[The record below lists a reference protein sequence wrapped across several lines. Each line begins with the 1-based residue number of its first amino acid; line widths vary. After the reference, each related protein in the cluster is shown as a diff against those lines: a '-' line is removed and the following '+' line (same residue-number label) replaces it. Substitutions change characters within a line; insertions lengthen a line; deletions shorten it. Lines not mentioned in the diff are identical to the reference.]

1 MSRSLRS
8 TSLAPDL
15 VFDVG
20 LHLGEDTAY
29 YLRKGFRVVAFEANP
44 ALVSHCRGRFAREL
58 DDGSLTIV
66 EGAIDDEG
74 RPSVRFYV
82 QPEFSY
88 WGTTDGAWAERNAP
102 FGTSAAIDVP
112 TIDFAGALERFGVP
126 HYLKVDIEGADHIC
140 LRSLAEFAE
149 RPRFVSIESEKVD
162 WHALE
167 SEFELLARLGY
178 TSFALCQQA
187 EMGKRSIV
195 TRTRDG
201 EPLEHRFEAGSSG
214 PFGEDITE
222 PWTDEAGAL
231 ERYRTIFGRYRWFGD
246 RSLMARTRLG
256 RVTRRQL
263 ARALGAPLPGW
274 YDTHARRT

>member
-1 MSRSLRS
+1 MHS
-8 TSLAPDL
+8 TSLAADL

-44 ALVSHCRGRFAREL
+44 GLVSHCRSRFAGEL

-66 EGAIDDEG
+66 EGAIDDQG
-74 RPSVRFYV
+74 RQSVRFYV
-82 QPEFSY
+82 QPDFSY

-112 TIDFAGALERFGVP
+112 TIDFADALARFGVP

-140 LRSLAEFAE
+140 LRSLAAFAD

-167 SEFELLARLGY
+167 AEFELLTRLGY
-178 TSFALCQQA
+178 TNFAICQQA

-195 TRTRDG
+195 TRTREG
-201 EPLEHRFEAGSSG
+201 RPLEHRFEEGSSG

-222 PWTDEAGAL
+222 RWTDEAGAL
-231 ERYRTIFGRYRWFGD
+231 ERYRTIFGRYRRFGD
-246 RSLMARTRLG
+246 GSALGRTRVG

-263 ARALGAPLPGW
+263 ARMLRAPLPGW
-274 YDTHARRT
+274 YDTHAEHM